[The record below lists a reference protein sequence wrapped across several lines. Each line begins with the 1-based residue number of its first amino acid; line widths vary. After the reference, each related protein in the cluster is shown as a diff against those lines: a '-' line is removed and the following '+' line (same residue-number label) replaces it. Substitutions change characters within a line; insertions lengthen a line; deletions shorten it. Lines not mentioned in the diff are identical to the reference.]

1 MPHLPPNPDTPAAL
15 PRTPRRRALQ
25 ALGALGAAVSLP
37 QAVGQFRLEITGV
50 GLVQVPVSVAAFR
63 DDALGSVSLSSIV
76 RADLERSGQFRLIE
90 PPPGAFDDT
99 SRTNPA
105 DWRARNADAY
115 LVGSVSRLAD
125 GRFDVRWRITDAV
138 RGQDF
143 GVQSVAV
150 TADDLRLAAH
160 RVADALVLRLTGERG
175 VFSTRIAYVNKAGP
189 RFSLLVADADGEGA
203 RPALAQS
210 EPIISPSWSP
220 SGNEL
225 AYVSFQSGK
234 PVVQVHEVATGRR
247 RVVADFRGSNSAPAW
262 APDGRSLAVVLSR
275 DGGSQLFA
283 VAPDGSNPRRLA
295 SSSAI
300 DTEPCFSPDGR
311 TLYFTSDRGG
321 GPQIYRMPVSASGGG
336 GDAQRVTFTG
346 AYNISPALSPDGRWL
361 AYIARNNGF
370 KLSLME
376 LASGT
381 VRTLTDTT
389 DDERPSFAPNSRLIV
404 YATRVGGRDALM
416 TTTLDGRVKARLA
429 APNADVREPAW
440 GPFWG

>member
-1 MPHLPPNPDTPAAL
+1 LRWAAAL
-15 PRTPRRRALQ
+15 GTTALAAP
-25 ALGALGAAVSLP
+25 ALA
-37 QAVGQFRLEITGV
+37 QFRLEITGV

-63 DDALGSVSLSSIV
+63 DDALGGPPGGQPISSIV
-76 RADLERSGQFRLIE
+76 RADLERSGQFRLVE

-150 TADDLRLAAH
+150 TAEDIRLAAH

-220 SGNEL
+220 NGNEL
-225 AYVSFQSGK
+225 AYVSFQTGK

-275 DGGSQLFA
+275 EGGSQLFV

-300 DTEPCFSPDGR
+300 DTEPCFAPDGR

-321 GPQIYRMPVSASGGG
+321 GPQIYRMPAGGG
-336 GDAQRVTFTG
+336 EAQRVTFTG
-346 AYNISPALSPDGRWL
+346 AYNISPAISPDGRWL

-370 KLSLME
+370 RLCLME
-376 LASGT
+376 LSSGA

-389 DDERPSFAPNSRLIV
+389 DDEKPSFAPNSKLIV

-440 GPFWG
+440 GPFV

>member
-1 MPHLPPNPDTPAAL
+1 M
-15 PRTPRRRALQ
+15 RGG
-25 ALGALGAAVSLP
+25 LGCVVGGAAASLAGP
-37 QAVGQFRLEITGV
+37 AWAQFRLEITGV

-63 DDALGSVSLSSIV
+63 DDALGGTAISAIV
-76 RADLERSGQFRLIE
+76 RANLERSGQFRLVE
-90 PPPGAFDDT
+90 PPPSPGGGGFDDT
-99 SRTNPA
+99 TRTNPA
-105 DWRARNADAY
+105 EWRARNADAY

-138 RGQDF
+138 RGSDF

-150 TADDLRLAAH
+150 SAEDIRLAAH
-160 RVADALVLRLTGERG
+160 RVADALVQRLIGERG
-175 VFSTRIAYVNKAGP
+175 VFSTRIAYVSKAGP

-210 EPIISPSWSP
+210 EPIISPSWAP
-220 SGNEL
+220 NGNEL
-225 AYVSFQSGK
+225 AYVTFQSGK
-234 PVVQVHEVATGRR
+234 PVVQVHEVSSGRR

-275 DGGSQLFA
+275 EGGSQLFL

-295 SSSAI
+295 TSSAI

-321 GPQIYRMPVSASGGG
+321 GPQIYRMPAAGGE
-336 GDAQRVTFTG
+336 AQRVTFTG
-346 AYNISPALSPDGRWL
+346 AYNISPAISPDGRWL
-361 AYIARNNGF
+361 AYIARSSGF

-376 LASGT
+376 LAGNASGT

-389 DDERPSFAPNSRLIV
+389 DDEKPSFAPNSKLII

-429 APNADVREPAW
+429 APSADVREPAW
-440 GPFWG
+440 GPFN